1 MTKTKSVDVPEQA
14 GTQVNFGNVESL
26 KIQMLNE
33 VNVNTRAVKDL
44 LSKIDATLIRM
55 EQKYDANSERK

>member
-1 MTKTKSVDVPEQA
+1 MSKTKTVDAPEQT

-33 VNVNTRAVKDL
+33 ILPWNYLGV
-44 LSKIDATLIRM
+44 
-55 EQKYDANSERK
+55 